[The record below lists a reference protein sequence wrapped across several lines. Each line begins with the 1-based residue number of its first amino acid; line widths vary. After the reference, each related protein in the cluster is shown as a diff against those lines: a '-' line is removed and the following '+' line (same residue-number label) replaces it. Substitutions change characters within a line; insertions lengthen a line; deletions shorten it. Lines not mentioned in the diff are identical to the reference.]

1 MDISNEIIS
10 VKQVSDMLEISDAT
24 VRNWVKQGYLS
35 AVENTKSKFH
45 FEDILSLKT
54 KIERGEINRLRKRA
68 NKKSTDNSF
77 IPDEYIHDISFVDE
91 VEKIKKIFLL
101 QELDIETSTFVLT
114 LKQLVIKNEVVLN
127 DELDL
132 FDFSALS
139 KWRRASV
146 KKEILSWRNKLTK
159 NIPANGYVEIFNLL
173 KNTSQDDI
181 VGIIYQSLM
190 HEGNKSK
197 KGSYYTPKDL
207 INNIFND
214 FEKRDGKFLDPCC
227 GTGQFLIC
235 AAHSGYKNPDLL
247 YGFDI
252 DDIALR
258 IARINLLLAF
268 PNKEFNPK
276 IYKANTLTET
286 AAHSFQLIATNPPWG
301 ASIDECTNRNI
312 QALYPYIKSKES
324 FSFFLAKSMELAENG
339 GRISFIL
346 PESILNIRVHSDIR
360 RHILDNTIVESI
372 HCIGRKFKG
381 VFTPAIRLDL
391 SNTKPLEN
399 SNIDVYLNEK
409 QPHKI
414 LQSRFLK
421 NEHLIFNVYLS
432 EEENQ
437 ILSKL
442 YSIPHVTLEN
452 KAEWALGIVTG
463 DNEKYISNTKHEKM
477 EAVFKGK
484 DIEPYKLKTPSAFIE
499 FNPKLFQQTAPE
511 YKYRAKEKLIYK
523 FISNKLVFA
532 YDDKQSLTLNSANIL
547 IPKIENYPIKV
558 ILALL
563 NSKLYQFVFAKK
575 FSTHKIL
582 KGDLEKLPF
591 PLFANKVLQKIEQ
604 LAIQAIK
611 GYDTSES
618 IDILIIEAVGLSK
631 KQTKIVMTEGWA

>member
-35 AVENTKSKFH
+35 VAENTKSKFH
-45 FEDILSLKT
+45 FSDVLSVKT

-77 IPDEYIHDISFVDE
+77 VPDEYINDVSFVDE

-101 QELDIETSTFVLT
+101 QGLDIETLTFVLT
-114 LKQLVIKNEVVLN
+114 LKQLVLKKEVTLDN
-127 DELDL
+127 ELDL
-132 FDFSALS
+132 FNFSDLS
-139 KWRRASV
+139 KWCRTSV
-146 KKEILSWRNKLTK
+146 KKEILSWHNKLKITK
-159 NIPANGYVEIFNLL
+159 DIPINSYIEIFNLL
-173 KNTSQDDI
+173 KNTSQDDTI
-181 VGIIYQSLM
+181 GIIYQSLM
-190 HEGNKSK
+190 YEGSKSK
-197 KGSYYTPKDL
+197 KGSYYTPKGL

-227 GTGQFLIC
+227 GTGQFLLC
-235 AAHSGYKNPDLL
+235 AANSGYKNPDLL

-252 DDIALR
+252 DDIAVK

-268 PNKEFNPK
+268 PDKEFNPK
-276 IYKANTLTET
+276 IYKANTLTE
-286 AAHSFQLIATNPPWG
+286 AVNHSFQLIATNPPWG
-301 ASIDECTNRNI
+301 ASIEECTNRNI

-324 FSFFLAKSMELAENG
+324 FSFFLAKSMELAEKG

-360 RHILDNTIVESI
+360 RHILDNTAVKSI

-381 VFTPAIRLDL
+381 VFTPVIRLDL
-391 SNTKPLEN
+391 SNTKPLEDG
-399 SNIDVYLNEK
+399 NIDVYLNEK

-414 LQSRFLK
+414 PQSRFLK

-463 DNEKYISNTKHEKM
+463 DNEKYISSTKHEKM

-499 FNPKLFQQTAPE
+499 FNPKLFQQTAPK

-547 IPKIENYPIKV
+547 IPKIEGYPIKV

-582 KGDLEKLPF
+582 KGDLEKLPL

-604 LAIQAIK
+604 LAI
-611 GYDTSES
+611 
-618 IDILIIEAVGLSK
+618 
-631 KQTKIVMTEGWA
+631 